1 MSLIMTYLPLV
12 VVSILCLGFAPLAWL
27 ASRLFRP
34 SKPTAWMENT
44 YECGSEPIGD
54 AHVQFRFQYYSF
66 AIIFVVFDLIA
77 TFLLVWSVAFAG
89 LSTMATI
96 WMLIFFAIMVLGVT
110 YALKKEEYVWI

>member
-1 MSLIMTYLPLV
+1 M
-12 VVSILCLGFAPLAWL
+12 
-27 ASRLFRP
+27 
-34 SKPTAWMENT
+34 
-44 YECGSEPIGD
+44 
-54 AHVQFRFQYYSF
+54 
-66 AIIFVVFDLIA
+66 VFDLIA

>member
-1 MSLIMTYLPLV
+1 
-12 VVSILCLGFAPLAWL
+12 
-27 ASRLFRP
+27 
-34 SKPTAWMENT
+34 MENT